1 MINRKAYFEYFILK
15 EYTAG
20 ISLQGSEV
28 KSLRAGEANI
38 ADSYAYLLDNE
49 IFIKNMFISKFKN
62 ASMNNHEELRERKL
76 LLRKKEIQVIDK
88 QIKIKGNT
96 IIPLEI
102 FILNNKFKV
111 KLGVAR
117 GKKLYDKKNSIREKD
132 IKLETQRELKQK

>member
-20 ISLQGSEV
+20 ISLLGSEV

-38 ADSYAYLLDNE
+38 KDSYAHIVDNE

-62 ASMNNHEELRERKL
+62 ASINNHEELRERKL
-76 LLRKKEIQVIDK
+76 LLKKKEIKIIEE

>member
-20 ISLQGSEV
+20 ISLLGSEV

-62 ASMNNHEELRERKL
+62 ASLNNHEELRERKL
-76 LLRKKEIQVIDK
+76 LLRKKEIQAIDK